1 MYRIRKKERNDRLF
15 LSRYP
20 YMDIKTYND
29 IRATRHDATS
39 MILLQNSL
47 SLIAQEY
54 PHWRQVCIDT
64 RREIQ
69 I

>member
-47 SLIAQEY
+47 SYSSRISALEAGM
-54 PHWRQVCIDT
+54 H
-64 RREIQ
+64 
-69 I
+69 